1 MLKLI
6 TVKLVVAIKIKTVTK
21 QTIVVGFIILLF
33 ILYSKFLLG

>member
-21 QTIVVGFIILLF
+21 QAIVVGFIILLF
-33 ILYSKFLLG
+33 ILYSEFLLG